1 MLSQVTSGVH
11 VPLRWPMV
19 AAVVIMHAVVLG
31 PLSGIARSG
40 RDPHGVEYTPPVVM
54 TGFIIEELPILDTV
68 EIPEAFF
75 ERPNV
80 QLQTIT
86 QVQFESDEWGDISQV
101 VAPSSAPQ
109 LSRFQP
115 VDPASF
121 ARRAGLTPGQVASV
135 LLTVEVLPNGR
146 TGTVEVL
153 RGFGDAMV
161 DAAAVAYARQ
171 LRWTPGTQNHHARPM
186 RINLPVVLVWNA

>member
-11 VPLRWPMV
+11 VRLRWPMV
-19 AAVVIMHAVVLG
+19 AAVVFMHAVALG
-31 PLSGIARSG
+31 ALTEVTRSG
-40 RDPHGVEYTPPVVM
+40 RDPHGVQHTPPVI
-54 TGFIIEELPILDTV
+54 TGFIIEERPTRDTV

-86 QVQFESDEWGDISQV
+86 QVQFESGGWGDISQV

-121 ARRAGLTPGQVASV
+121 ARRAGLTAGQVASV

-153 RGFGDAMV
+153 RGFGNAMV

-171 LRWTPGTQNHHARPM
+171 LRWTPGTQNYHAQPM